1 MKSAC
6 ADFTIPRLAAS
17 FAPTTR
23 RTLNGPLENDLQSY
37 IPLLMLIVFVLVN
50 AVGMVVLSHILSAS
64 RPTAIKEMPYES
76 GMPPIGGAHERF
88 DIKFY
93 LIAVIFIVF
102 DIEVVFMMPW
112 AITFRQL
119 DLFGLG
125 VLGGLIEM
133 GIFVLILLVGYI
145 YLIKRGAFEWT

>member
-1 MKSAC
+1 M
-6 ADFTIPRLAAS
+6 
-17 FAPTTR
+17 
-23 RTLNGPLENDLQSY
+23 QSY

-50 AVGMVVLSHILSAS
+50 AVGMVVLSHVLSAS
-64 RPTAIKEMPYES
+64 RPTAIKEQPYES
-76 GMPPIGGAHERF
+76 GMPPLGSAHERF

-112 AITFRQL
+112 AIAFQHL

-125 VLGGLIEM
+125 VLGGIIEM
-133 GIFVLILLVGYI
+133 GIFVGILLVGYI
-145 YLIKRGAFEWT
+145 YLVKRGAFEWT

>member
-1 MKSAC
+1 M
-6 ADFTIPRLAAS
+6 
-17 FAPTTR
+17 R
-23 RTLNGPLENDLQSY
+23 REYFPKAMHAY
-37 IPLLMLIVFVLVN
+37 VPLLMLIVFVVGN
-50 AVGMVVLSHILSAS
+50 AVMMVVLSHVLSAS
-64 RPTAIKEMPYES
+64 RPTNVKSQPYES
-76 GMPPIGGAHERF
+76 GMPPLGTAHERF

-112 AITFRQL
+112 AVAFRQI

-133 GIFVLILLVGYI
+133 GVFVTILAVGYA
-145 YLIKRGAFEWT
+145 YVWKRGAFDWT